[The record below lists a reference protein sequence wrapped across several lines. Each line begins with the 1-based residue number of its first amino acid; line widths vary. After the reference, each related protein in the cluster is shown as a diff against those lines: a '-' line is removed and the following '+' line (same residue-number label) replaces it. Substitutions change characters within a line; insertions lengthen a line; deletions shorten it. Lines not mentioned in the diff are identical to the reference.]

1 MLLKRFN
8 LLKADVNR
16 MEIAAKTVKMDV
28 IDKITKV
35 DDEINLDSDTLE
47 FFKYELYD
55 INVGGSYIDIN
66 YDSDT
71 RVIKFII
78 RNTTLEDYIIRKFKP
93 KHIRYYSNFK
103 TKSYSMICTL
113 DYIPYQEGD
122 NGESKKKLYEW
133 FKLNGFNS
141 SISTQNGES
150 ILDITLII
158 EEE

>member
-1 MLLKRFN
+1 MNKFN
-8 LLKADVNR
+8 VLKADVNR

-28 IDKITKV
+28 IDKIIKV
-35 DDEINLDSDTLE
+35 DDDINLDSDTLD
-47 FFKYELYD
+47 FLRYELYD
-55 INVGGSYIDIN
+55 INVGGSSIYID
-66 YDSDT
+66 YDGDT
-71 RVIKFII
+71 RVVKFII

-122 NGESKKKLYEW
+122 NGESKKELYEW

-141 SISTQNGES
+141 SIYTQNGET
-150 ILDITLII
+150 ILELTLIN